1 MKRIFIFSF
10 TSLLISLAN
19 AGGAGGSWG
28 EPTNTKPASTN
39 DTGDYTGGGGKFGGG
54 GAGGNWQECKY
65 TIEVYGKKFEGNSA
79 NEVCQSIPHELI
91 VKPSYYPNYNYKS
104 FSHRKLRFSSS
115 YKNEGYCDFI
125 YNHIFG
131 LQVHTSVSIKTDC
144 ENHVKTDDEP
154 TPNED
159 KDKDKDKDNKDDN
172 KECDATCKC
181 KAELEAIRQAILNLR
196 LDVDLSRLESQLNT
210 IIELMQSQQQVQ
222 VDLSNIESKLS
233 QIHQAILNSKYDDT
247 ELQAKINS
255 IADELKSS
263 NQKLDTIISLIKQ
276 NQTCNTEFNRKICEW
291 LDAQIEQP
299 EAQQLEITE
308 VTLNGIDRNRIS
320 FDKTCPSN
328 LQIPINY
335 LGYSKNLSFDFAP
348 ICKALNLLKPVI
360 IFAGSLSALFILLG
374 VRRAR
379 SND

>member
-1 MKRIFIFSF
+1 MKHILIL
-10 TSLLISLAN
+10 SLTALLTVQAQ

-28 EPTNTKPASTN
+28 EPTQPTTTAPT
-39 DTGDYTGGGGKFGGG
+39 TDYTGGGKFGGG
-54 GAGGNWQECKY
+54 GAGGSWGNPVSCK
-65 TIEVYGKKFEGNSA
+65 
-79 NEVCQSIPHELI
+79 
-91 VKPSYYPNYNYKS
+91 
-104 FSHRKLRFSSS
+104 FSSARHRIYTS
-115 YKNEGYCDFI
+115 ATDVGNANCSHYRNGSLVGWHYTSPDVLIARGDKSGGGYPKCSGGGGGYITFTCDDPNQCPEGQYLKNGTCVPDD
-125 YNHIFG
+125 G
-131 LQVHTSVSIKTDC
+131 VS
-144 ENHVKTDDEP
+144 DDEP
-154 TPNED
+154 TP
-159 KDKDKDKDNKDDN
+159 DKDKDKDNKDDN

-263 NQKLDTIISLIKQ
+263 NQKLDTIISLIEQ

-299 EAQQLEITE
+299 EVQQLEITE